1 MNPVVESALISAAAT
16 IVSVGGTVVVAM
28 VGFGHSSST
37 ADKAVEAARNTNKE
51 TLDATRK
58 GQITDLYSRAIDQLG
73 SKMLD
78 ARIGGIY
85 ALERVAQDSA
95 PDHPTVMEVLG
106 AFIREHS
113 HEGWPA
119 PATDESGADALDH
132 TTRPDVQAALTVIG
146 RRDRRQDR
154 RPIDFTRADLTGVD
168 LAGADLTKAI
178 FTGAKLSDANLSE
191 KANLR
196 EANLRDA
203 VLAGANL
210 RDADLTGANLRDA
223 DLTGA
228 NLRDANITG
237 AHLNH
242 ATLKDADLRDA
253 NLIGANLIG
262 AILTGAFLY
271 GTDFTSAHLDSA
283 HLDGAHLAGGKHL
296 AGPNFTGAYLGD
308 ATWPEETP
316 APEGWERDPGTGR
329 LWSPNAAANDSGN

>member
-16 IVSVGGTVVVAM
+16 IVSVGGTVAVAI
-28 VGFGHSSST
+28 VGFRHSSST
-37 ADKAVEAARNTNKE
+37 TDKAVEAARNTNKE
-51 TLDATRK
+51 TLEATRK
-58 GQITDLYSRAIDQLG
+58 GQIADLYSRAIDQLG
-73 SKMLD
+73 SGMLD

-95 PDHPTVMEVLG
+95 ADHPTVMEVLG

-113 HEGWPA
+113 HEGWPT
-119 PATDESGADALDH
+119 PATDEPGADALNH

-146 RRDRRQDR
+146 HGDRGLDQ
-154 RPIDFTRADLTGVD
+154 RPIDFTRADLTGAD
-168 LAGADLTKAI
+168 LTGADLTKAT
-178 FTGAKLSDANLSE
+178 FTGANLSDANLSE

-196 EANLRDA
+196 EADLS
-203 VLAGANL
+203 
-210 RDADLTGANLRDA
+210 DADLTGANLRDA

-228 NLRDANITG
+228 NLRDADLTAAN
-237 AHLNH
+237 LNH

-253 NLIGANLIG
+253 NLTGANLID

-296 AGPNFTGAYLGD
+296 AGPNFTRAYLAG
-308 ATWPEETP
+308 ATWPEERP

-329 LWSPNAAANDSGN
+329 LWSANADANDSGN